1 MKTARLNFNEV
12 PNPLCL
18 TKCNKEMRQ
27 KMTEDDL
34 CINAYS
40 VIDHLPV
47 RCVGEW
53 AVQKIFHL
61 IQYFGIF
68 STGMKDKWDG
78 RINYIEICSGT
89 GRCINRTTGTEFNG
103 TAICILEH
111 ESFKYLNHAIFI
123 DYNKTVVNTLNNRIQ
138 DRNIT
143 KAKAILG
150 NYNDPTEIC
159 KNILNETNGLGL
171 NLVFIDPTDCSV
183 PFALLKEIK
192 DSLQHVDFI
201 INIAIGTDVNRN
213 IRNSILSPDSHKTVK
228 EKYITFLGT
237 DSYFNDPE
245 AIDFARKGNHVEL
258 RRLFREEY
266 TKNLRLIGY
275 NHFDFKS
282 IENYYDLIFASSHIK
297 GIEFWQKANAIK
309 IDGQRSLF

>member
-18 TKCNKEMRQ
+18 TKCNKEKRQ

-78 RINYIEICSGT
+78 KINYIEICSGT

-111 ESFKYLNHAIFI
+111 ESFKYLSHAIFI
-123 DYNKTVVNTLNNRIQ
+123 DYNNTVVDTLNKRIH

-143 KAKAILG
+143 KANAILG
-150 NYNDPTEIC
+150 NYYDHSALC
-159 KNILNETNGLGL
+159 KSILRETDGMGL

-183 PFALLKEIK
+183 PFALIKEIK
-192 DSLQHVDFI
+192 ESLQHVDFI

-213 IRNSILSPDSHKTVK
+213 IKNSILSPDTHRTVK

-237 DSYFNDPE
+237 DSFFNNPE
-245 AIDFARKGNHVEL
+245 AIDFARKGNHIEL

-282 IENYYDLIFASSHIK
+282 IENYYDLIFASSHVK

-309 IDGQRSLF
+309 IDGQRSFF